1 MLNEKKKE
9 IFNRLVKE
17 RAHEFDDIKDKIDLN
32 KLVSK
37 FRTDVNKPKDFRN
50 YQMPWKLFQDLRDG
64 NINPKE
70 VLKSQ
75 TSFKLDLSEIDTG
88 GKKSIYQKDI
98 TKKCCYLF

>member
-1 MLNEKKKE
+1 MNEKKKE

-75 TSFKLDLSEIDTG
+75 TSFKLDLSEINTG
-88 GKKSIYQKDI
+88 GKNQYI
-98 TKKCCYLF
+98 KKI